1 VRMLHVYVRVHVHT
15 RVLPHDHPT
24 QVLCAFELLL
34 REAGGVLSD
43 VYGEPI
49 DLLSEACSLVITPT
63 HAHAHARAHGTCTC
77 TCTCTWHMHMCM

>member
-1 VRMLHVYVRVHVHT
+1 MHAYMHICVHMHMCMHMCMCMHMSHVHVHAH
-15 RVLPHDHPT
+15 VQHAHAHVPWLHP

-49 DLLSEACSLVITPT
+49 DLLSEVGT
-63 HAHAHARAHGTCTC
+63 HLSDRLAN
-77 TCTCTWHMHMCM
+77 

>member
-1 VRMLHVYVRVHVHT
+1 MFPGYH
-15 RVLPHDHPT
+15 PPT

-49 DLLSEACSLVITPT
+49 DLLSEARSLVITPMHVHV
-63 HAHAHARAHGTCTC
+63 HA
-77 TCTCTWHMHMCM
+77 

>member
-1 VRMLHVYVRVHVHT
+1 MCMCMHMCNMHT
-15 RVLPHDHPT
+15 HMFPGYHP

-49 DLLSEACSLVITPT
+49 DLLSEVST
-63 HAHAHARAHGTCTC
+63 HLSDRLTN
-77 TCTCTWHMHMCM
+77 

>member
-1 VRMLHVYVRVHVHT
+1 MCMCMHMCNMHMHMPMHMFPGY
-15 RVLPHDHPT
+15 PP

-49 DLLSEACSLVITPT
+49 DLLSEVGT
-63 HAHAHARAHGTCTC
+63 HLSDRLAN
-77 TCTCTWHMHMCM
+77 

>member
-1 VRMLHVYVRVHVHT
+1 MLAPIPTLTPTLTLSLT
-15 RVLPHDHPT
+15 REAAALCSLVITPPT

-49 DLLSEACSLVITPT
+49 DLLAEARSLVITPMHVHV
-63 HAHAHARAHGTCTC
+63 HA
-77 TCTCTWHMHMCM
+77 

>member
-1 VRMLHVYVRVHVHT
+1 MCMCMHMCNMPMHMFPGY
-15 RVLPHDHPT
+15 HP

-49 DLLSEACSLVITPT
+49 DLLSEVST
-63 HAHAHARAHGTCTC
+63 HLSDRLTN
-77 TCTCTWHMHMCM
+77 